1 MIYKNLFAR
10 YTLRKIMRLSVPT
23 TDIIES
29 ACVIVFLAL
38 VVCTSLGSF
47 PFIKATIQS

>member
-1 MIYKNLFAR
+1 
-10 YTLRKIMRLSVPT
+10 MRLSVPT

-29 ACVIVFLAL
+29 AFVTVFLAL

-47 PFIKATIQS
+47 PFIKATIDRSCPFYALF